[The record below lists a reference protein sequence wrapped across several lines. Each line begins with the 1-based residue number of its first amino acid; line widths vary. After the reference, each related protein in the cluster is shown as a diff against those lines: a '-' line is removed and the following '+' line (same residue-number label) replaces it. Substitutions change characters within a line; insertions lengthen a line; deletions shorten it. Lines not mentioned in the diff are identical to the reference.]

1 MSLAKYYEVGKINL
15 LNNLAYKAEFIIHGL
30 FIGLIIFIFVNLWKA
45 VYSSKSTIE
54 GFTIAMMI
62 WYLVMTESIVTAQG
76 HIIKELNA
84 EIKNGEI
91 ANSLNKPYHFL
102 GYHFA
107 KCMAGI
113 GLSFAMTLVIGGII
127 AYLLVGPFTLAWYT
141 LPFIA
146 IAVVFALIIDYCINT
161 LIGLFAF
168 WMEDTSAF
176 EFLYAKIVFVAGGML
191 VPLEIFPEMISKV
204 LSKLPFSY
212 IAYHPGKLFVS
223 FSFAD
228 FQQVIMGQGV
238 YLIILIPLL
247 FLIFYRAMKKVQING
262 G

>member
-15 LNNLAYKAEFIIHGL
+15 QNNLAYKAEFIIHGL
-30 FIGLIIFIFVNLWKA
+30 FIGLIIFIFVHLWKA
-45 VYSSKSTIE
+45 VYATKVTIE

-76 HIIKELNA
+76 HIIKDLNT

-107 KCMAGI
+107 KCMAYML
-113 GLSFAMTLVIGGII
+113 LSFTMTIVIGGSI
-127 AYLLVGPFTLAWYT
+127 AYLLIGPFAFAWST

-146 IAVVFALIIDYCINT
+146 LAVLFALVIDYSINT

-176 EFLYAKIVFVAGGML
+176 EFLYAKVVFVAGGML
-191 VPLEIFPEMISKV
+191 VPLEIFPEMVAKV

-212 IAYHPGKLFVS
+212 IAYHPGKLWVNFNWT
-223 FSFAD
+223 D
-228 FQQVIMGQGV
+228 FQQVILGQGI
-238 YLIILIPLL
+238 YLIVLIPLL
-247 FLIFYRAMKKVQING
+247 FVIFHRAMKKVQING